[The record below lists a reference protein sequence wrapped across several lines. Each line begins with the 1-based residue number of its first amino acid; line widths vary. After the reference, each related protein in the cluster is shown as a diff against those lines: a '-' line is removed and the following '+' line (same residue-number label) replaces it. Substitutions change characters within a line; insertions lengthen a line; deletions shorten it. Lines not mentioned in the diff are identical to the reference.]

1 MSESQ
6 RKGEAK
12 YFLPIYLQLQESHTQ
27 KKKNDWH
34 SRLTTNTGQGIHAIF
49 FLVVDFFL
57 EATVRVLLD
66 WNSEDGPL
74 SLRVRGRP
82 PLERSDSQIFVA
94 GFRRGFGE
102 DGLVEELPEGR
113 MGGKASLG
121 LDLLVCKA
129 AAPRN
134 DFVLG
139 FPLLLRCAL
148 FEGAPDFLG
157 ISTATLESEYLTW
170 SLKWPLLE
178 IWRRYEQTMIN

>member
-12 YFLPIYLQLQESHTQ
+12 YFLPIYSYKNLTH

-34 SRLTTNTGQGIHAIF
+34 SKLTTNTGQGIHAIF

-57 EATVRVLLD
+57 VATVRALLD
-66 WNSEDGPL
+66 WNSE
-74 SLRVRGRP
+74 VRGRP
-82 PLERSDSQIFVA
+82 PLEGAGSKIFVG

-102 DGLVEELPEGR
+102 DGLVEELPEQR

-157 ISTATLESEYLTW
+157 ISTARLESE
-170 SLKWPLLE
+170 
-178 IWRRYEQTMIN
+178 

>member
-66 WNSEDGPL
+66 
-74 SLRVRGRP
+74 
-82 PLERSDSQIFVA
+82 
-94 GFRRGFGE
+94 
-102 DGLVEELPEGR
+102 
-113 MGGKASLG
+113 
-121 LDLLVCKA
+121 
-129 AAPRN
+129 
-134 DFVLG
+134 
-139 FPLLLRCAL
+139 
-148 FEGAPDFLG
+148 
-157 ISTATLESEYLTW
+157 
-170 SLKWPLLE
+170 
-178 IWRRYEQTMIN
+178 